1 VLFLA
6 FGAASSSTYQRS
18 MQVVP
23 NVNSGPPPAP
33 YELYDALI
41 KTENWS
47 TFDRFRILRNLLER
61 GAYFPPS
68 TPVFEVIGSIHWGR
82 FNDSEMIVNLFKE
95 YWPTLLAKGLD
106 LNDAMHDGADNLLFQ
121 ARYHPKSVAQVLE
134 WGLDPL
140 FKIGPERLTASQKIE
155 QELAN
160 ASKRFDISMTELQK
174 SVAILREAEAPR
186 LRQLQKL
193 RGAALS
199 SMHFARLR
207 GSGQEP
213 SILRSISPEIRMSIV
228 NQAITDGGPR
238 TGPPEQRHWQ
248 GPWLSPG

>member
-1 VLFLA
+1 
-6 FGAASSSTYQRS
+6 
-18 MQVVP
+18 MQAVQT
-23 NVNSGPPPAP
+23 VNSGPPPAP
-33 YELYDALI
+33 YELNHALTTI
-41 KTENWS
+41 DIWRDV
-47 TFDRFRILRNLLER
+47 DRFPILRNLLER
-61 GAYFPPS
+61 GAYFPRTIPAY
-68 TPVFEVIGSIHWGR
+68 EVIGSIHR
-82 FNDSEMIVNLFKE
+82 APLDERIVNLFKQ

-106 LNDAMHDGADNLLFQ
+106 LNDAMHHGAYNLLFQ
-121 ARYHPKSVAQVLE
+121 ARYHPESVAQALE

-160 ASKRFDISMTELQK
+160 ASKRFDISMRELQK
-174 SVAILREAEAPR
+174 SVAILREAEARR

-193 RGAALS
+193 RVAALS
-199 SMHFARLR
+199 SMHFARVR

-238 TGPPEQRHWQ
+238 TGPPEPRHWQ